1 MVSPAAPRRRREPVR
16 NLWHGVALAVGLIA
30 CFFVLPIA
38 YTAGLSVTSPEIDG
52 PTLANDRTFFSTEH
66 LRGAL
71 GRTVL
76 LAGSVV
82 LLSSAI
88 AYPLSWFLVFLVFLV
103 GPRLRMFLLFV
114 YAIPLLLLVRQVR
127 LQT

>member
-1 MVSPAAPRRRREPVR
+1 MVSPAAPGRRREPVR

-52 PTLANDRTFFSTEH
+52 PTLANYRTFFSTEH

-82 LLSSAI
+82 LLSSVI
-88 AYPLSWFLVFLVFLV
+88 AYPLSWFLVFLV